1 MTAWSKPSSQK
12 KEAASESSYQF
23 EPVESFLVAK
33 ASGSFKLGVAG
44 SIEKSRD
51 LRGLPKKAAVPRTS
65 IEF

>member
-33 ASGSFKLGVAG
+33 ASGSFKLGVA
-44 SIEKSRD
+44 IKKSRD